1 MTNIVKEFDS
11 EFNVSKLKQNLKFFE
26 TNMENRNDVPYGIYN
41 VEVVK
46 LSLLKSQNGHPMVDV
61 CFKICSG
68 RFKKRLIN
76 TNYIVS
82 NVFGLK
88 VCNAFLKKISN
99 RIIEFNSFEQ
109 YDKLLKNIMADVK
122 NKCDFKLEYGTAKGF
137 KTFKI
142 Q

>member
-61 CFKICSG
+61 CFKIRNG
-68 RFKKRLIN
+68 RYEKKLIN
-76 TNYIVS
+76 TNYVVS
-82 NVFGLK
+82 SVFGLK

-99 RIIEFNSFEQ
+99 F
-109 YDKLLKNIMADVK
+109 L
-122 NKCDFKLEYGTAKGF
+122 
-137 KTFKI
+137 
-142 Q
+142 